1 MHTLKR
7 SAPVPELLYFFI
19 CDVPEQ
25 DLWLVDVV
33 PWRQDAGQV
42 IALLQKV
49 ISQVQG
55 LSWYIQLLLHLQET
69 LLSTS
74 ARLLRQLNSFV
85 VHSTAAAPA
94 RNIA

>member
-1 MHTLKR
+1 MNLQNAREKVLSKDGAMHTLKR

-55 LSWYIQLLLHLQET
+55 LS
-69 LLSTS
+69 
-74 ARLLRQLNSFV
+74 
-85 VHSTAAAPA
+85 
-94 RNIA
+94 